1 MRSCYLLDTNIIS
14 ELRKPTPNENV
25 LQSFAQKKLFSD
37 ISSITWAE
45 SLAGV
50 KRMPESKKKEALTTY
65 YNEIIREQFDIIPF
79 DEHAANIYSDLYP
92 KLEALGRIP
101 PNFDLQ
107 IASIAIANNM
117 ILVTRNTKDFDDICS
132 VSNLMLENWFEQPHP
147 NPFTSI

>member
-50 KRMPESKKKEALTTY
+50 KRMPESKKKGSSNNL
-65 YNEIIREQFDIIPF
+65 
-79 DEHAANIYSDLYP
+79 
-92 KLEALGRIP
+92 
-101 PNFDLQ
+101 LQ
-107 IASIAIANNM
+107 RNN
-117 ILVTRNTKDFDDICS
+117 TRTI
-132 VSNLMLENWFEQPHP
+132 
-147 NPFTSI
+147 